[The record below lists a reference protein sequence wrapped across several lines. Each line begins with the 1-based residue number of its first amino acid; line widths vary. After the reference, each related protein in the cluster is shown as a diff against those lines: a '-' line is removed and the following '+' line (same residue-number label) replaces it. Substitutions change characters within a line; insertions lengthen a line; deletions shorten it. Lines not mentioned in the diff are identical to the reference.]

1 MINETYN
8 LISGL
13 LMQSTPP
20 PPITSITFDLQN
32 QWMDEAFGMSI
43 VGMLI
48 VFSALIILAVIIFN
62 ISKVLTFMQK
72 KRLKTKGVEET
83 ETKDFAVSGEIN
95 AAIAMAL
102 SLYFGEIHD
111 DEAAVLTIKRAPRPY
126 SPWSSKIFSLRD
138 IYNNYRI

>member
-8 LISGL
+8 LITGM
-13 LMQSTPP
+13 LMQTTPA
-20 PPITSITFDLQN
+20 PITSIKFDFNN
-32 QWMDEAFGMSI
+32 QWMDDALGMSI
-43 VGMLI
+43 VGMLV
-48 VFSALIILAVIIFN
+48 VFSALLILAFIIFN
-62 ISKVLTFMQK
+62 ISKVLNLKQR
-72 KRLKTKGVEET
+72 KRLKTQGVEET
-83 ETKDFAVSGEIN
+83 ETKDIAVSGEIN

>member
-8 LISGL
+8 LISGV
-13 LMQSTPP
+13 LMQTSPA
-20 PPITSITFDLQN
+20 PITTITFDLQN
-32 QWMDEAFGMSI
+32 QWMDEALGMSV
-43 VGMLI
+43 VGMLV
-48 VFSALIILAVIIFN
+48 VFSALLILAFVVFN
-62 ISKVLTFMQK
+62 ISTVLNFKQR
-72 KRLKTKGVEET
+72 KRLKTKGVEKT
-83 ETKDFAVSGEIN
+83 ETQDIAVSGEIN

-102 SLYFGEIHD
+102 SLYYGEIHD

>member
-8 LISGL
+8 LIAGT
-13 LMQSTPP
+13 LMQTTTA
-20 PPITSITFDLQN
+20 PITSITFDLQN
-32 QWMDEAFGMSI
+32 QWMDEALGMSI
-43 VGMLI
+43 VGMLVVFAALVVLAI
-48 VFSALIILAVIIFN
+48 VVFN
-62 ISKVLTFMQK
+62 ISKVLNLVQRK
-72 KRLKTKGVEET
+72 KLKTKGVEKT
-83 ETKDFAVSGEIN
+83 ETQDIAVSGEIN

-102 SLYFGEIHD
+102 SLYYGEIHD

>member
-13 LMQSTPP
+13 LMQSTPQ
-20 PPITSITFDLQN
+20 PITSITFDLQN

-43 VGMLI
+43 VGMLV
-48 VFSALIILAVIIFN
+48 VFVALIILAVIIFN
-62 ISKVLTFMQK
+62 ISKVLAYMQK
-72 KRLKTKGVEET
+72 KRLKTQGVVET
-83 ETKDFAVSGEIN
+83 ETKDIAVSGEIN

-111 DEAAVLTIKRAPRPY
+111 DEAVVLTIKRAPRPY